1 MSAGVP
7 TTNLKPAEDSPESSD
22 SGSDERGLIWYAM
35 VGLSRSRAALLS
47 VFDSRGST
55 DRPDSRLTGSLPV
68 GFASRYIAIR

>member
-7 TTNLKPAEDSPESSD
+7 TANLKPADDSPESSD
-22 SGSDERGLIWYAM
+22 SGSDERAM

-47 VFDSRGST
+47 VFDNRSST

-68 GFASRYIAIR
+68 RFASRYIAIR